1 MYRFAY
7 TALLLLALSLGMASC
22 QNDGYDTGDSAYSYI
37 TAELVLL
44 HTNSNKAV
52 AYATLDD
59 GSQLQ
64 FSNTFGLKWAEE
76 ADADYRA
83 LLYYDKP
90 LDGSTS
96 VKARGVTPVPIVS
109 ISKPEK
115 VEQMYTDPLGIE
127 SVWVAKNKTFL
138 NMSLLLKSG
147 STDGDTQQTV
157 GLVEQGRSTNADGK
171 QHVVLEMYHNQG
183 GVPQYYTVQQYVSVS
198 LTELNADVV
207 EIQANTYNGKKS
219 WIVEK

>member
-1 MYRFAY
+1 
-7 TALLLLALSLGMASC
+7 
-22 QNDGYDTGDSAYSYI
+22 
-37 TAELVLL
+37 
-44 HTNSNKAV
+44 
-52 AYATLDD
+52 
-59 GSQLQ
+59 
-64 FSNTFGLKWAEE
+64 
-76 ADADYRA
+76 
-83 LLYYDKP
+83 
-90 LDGSTS
+90 
-96 VKARGVTPVPIVS
+96 
-109 ISKPEK
+109 
-115 VEQMYTDPLGIE
+115 MYTDPLGIE

-157 GLVEQGRSTNADGK
+157 GLVEQGRSTDADGK